1 MAALHHGANTAGP
14 CIAGET
20 MKQPFTLRLQELRCT
35 AVLTQAW
42 EGAAKSRGGS
52 GLCSVFAG

>member
-20 MKQPFTLRLQELRCT
+20 MKQPLTFRLHKLRCA
-35 AVLTQAW
+35 AVLTQAS
-42 EGAAKSRGGS
+42 ESAAKSRGGS